1 MSVRAK
7 GSLGKLTGA
16 AGVIRA
22 ADKKQSQTSGSTKS
36 AEGNLKAKVKSK

>member
-7 GSLGKLTGA
+7 SNLGKLTGA

-22 ADKKQSQTSGSTKS
+22 ADKKQVQNTSSTKS
-36 AEGNLKAKVKSK
+36 AEGNLKAKSKK